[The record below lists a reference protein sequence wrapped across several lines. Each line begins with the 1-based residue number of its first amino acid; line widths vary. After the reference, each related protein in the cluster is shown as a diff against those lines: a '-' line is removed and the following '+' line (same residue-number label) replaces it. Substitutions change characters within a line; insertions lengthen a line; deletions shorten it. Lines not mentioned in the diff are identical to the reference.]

1 MTQTKPTVKLTYSDY
16 CKTPDDER
24 WELID
29 GELIMAPSP
38 TTIHQAVLLSLCT
51 QLYQFVSERGL
62 GNVFISPIDVVLSDV
77 TVVQPDLLFVSNGR
91 MRIVTESNIQDAPD
105 LVVEVLSPSTASR
118 DWRIKMDLY
127 AEHGVE
133 EYWVV
138 DPDGQRIWVMGR
150 TDEGLVEVGNYG
162 PADTL
167 ISPLLP
173 GFAASL
179 AEVFRS
185 SLITGQGE

>member
-51 QLYQFVSERGL
+51 QLYRFVSERGL

-91 MRIVTESNIQDAPD
+91 MRIVSERNIRGAPD
-105 LVVEVLSPSTASR
+105 LVVEVLSPSTARR
-118 DWRIKMDLY
+118 DWRVKMDLY
-127 AEHGVE
+127 AEQGAE

-162 PADTL
+162 AADTL